1 MNSRRKTAFE
11 YGNSGNL
18 IAGGV
23 PILVNNKLP
32 LTFMITNAE
41 SMNKSFTVKIN
52 IISFF
57 YILAHYE
64 YVVGLL
70 A

>member
-57 YILAHYE
+57 
-64 YVVGLL
+64 
-70 A
+70 